1 MNGLSFSGAVGAKLT
16 GAKLKKKLE
25 LKRQKKL
32 PTNDMMAAMK
42 KAEED
47 ENKVKEK
54 VEKK

>member
-32 PTNDMMAAMK
+32 TTNEMMAAMK

-47 ENKVKEK
+47 ENKVKAEK
-54 VEKK
+54 TK